1 MQILLKL
8 AYPYR
13 REQARDAIF
22 RKTGV
27 QTYGGTRDVYGYTK
41 AELDKLRAFSDES
54 GLSFGSVIGQKG
66 TKYPGQLGVS
76 EEEVDLYNAY
86 QYNEDGLVMNSIGQ
100 LVTPEQRDIDDADA
114 GPSIGRSMATGFN
127 KLVDRIP
134 IIGER
139 LPNLKTDYTR
149 AEQNLLSKTTPFR
162 TGSRTK
168 TGAVN
173 RRGGGGARAAAQ
185 IPTPLA
191 VDPTEQIEEEVGT
204 GTVTDIPSLA
214 DIQSDSYTDTLN
226 NLTGG
231 GTGTGG
237 DESYDAY
244 DPATETEGGLTT
256 TAQAIRRLYD
266 PNYNPKF
273 KFRGRGNRR
282 GGFRKAFSRKYF

>member
-1 MQILLKL
+1 ML
-8 AYPYR
+8 
-13 REQARDAIF
+13 
-22 RKTGV
+22 T
-27 QTYGGTRDVYGYTK
+27 
-41 AELDKLRAFSDES
+41 
-54 GLSFGSVIGQKG
+54 
-66 TKYPGQLGVS
+66 
-76 EEEVDLYNAY
+76 
-86 QYNEDGLVMNSIGQ
+86 
-100 LVTPEQRDIDDADA
+100 EQRDIDDADA

-127 KLVDRIP
+127 NLVDRIP

-149 AEQNLLSKTTPFR
+149 AEQNLLSKTTPFK

-173 RRGGGGARAAAQ
+173 RRGGGEARAEAQ

-204 GTVTDIPSLA
+204 STVTDIPSLA
-214 DIQSDSYTDTLN
+214 DIQSDSYTNTLN
-226 NLTGG
+226 DLTGG

-244 DPATETEGGLTT
+244 DPATETESGLTT
-256 TAQAIRRLYD
+256 TAQAIRALYD